1 MEGLKVIKLMAALST
16 LMVISV
22 NGQISTPCT
31 MSMISSFTPCINF
44 ITGSTNGSPPTA
56 SCCGSFRSL
65 MSTGMDCAC
74 LLLTANVPVQ
84 LPINRTLAI
93 SLPRAC
99 SVPVQC
105 KASGTPLPAP
115 GPVLLGPT
123 LPPPAAPAAA
133 PSSERV
139 SKAVALAPAPES
151 EMTLPSTLAPA
162 PESEM
167 TLPSALAPAPE
178 SEMTLPLT
186 PASPPEEVEA
196 PQTTEGI
203 RPVLFPSSSH
213 VSPPSFLLI
222 FLAIMVAVKKFY

>member
-22 NGQISTPCT
+22 KGQISTPCT
-31 MSMISSFTPCINF
+31 ISMISSFTPCINF

-99 SVPVQC
+99 SVPLQC

-133 PSSERV
+133 PSSQRV

-151 EMTLPSTLAPA
+151 EITLPSTLAPA

-167 TLPSALAPAPE
+167 TLP
-178 SEMTLPLT
+178 LT
-186 PASPPEEVEA
+186 PAYPPEEVEA

-203 RPVLFPSSSH
+203 RPELFPSSSMSSH

>member
-1 MEGLKVIKLMAALST
+1 MEGIKVIKLMAALST
-16 LMVISV
+16 LIVISV

-31 MSMISSFTPCINF
+31 ISMISSFTPCINF
-44 ITGSTNGSPPTA
+44 ITGSTNNGSAPTA
-56 SCCGSFRSL
+56 SCCGPLRSL

-99 SVPVQC
+99 KINSVPIQC

-123 LPPPAAPAAA
+123 LPPAAAAA
-133 PSSERV
+133 PSSQRV

-151 EMTLPSTLAPA
+151 EV
-162 PESEM
+162 
-167 TLPSALAPAPE
+167 
-178 SEMTLPLT
+178 TLPLT

-203 RPVLFPSSSH
+203 RPVLFPSSSMSSH

-222 FLAIMVAVKKFY
+222 FIAIMAVKKFY